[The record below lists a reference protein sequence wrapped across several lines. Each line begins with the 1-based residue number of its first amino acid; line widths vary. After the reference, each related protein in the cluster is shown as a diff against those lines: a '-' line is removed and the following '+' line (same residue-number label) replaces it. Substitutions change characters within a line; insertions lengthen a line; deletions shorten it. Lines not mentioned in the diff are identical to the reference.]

1 MLKVFSC
8 CYSES
13 LIKKKKLFSA
23 RNIVNSLLVVYPVEI
38 APYGT
43 RFPHWLSTFLLIF
56 YKGEE
61 FTHADDCNI
70 PTYNCVGHV
79 K

>member
-38 APYGT
+38 APYGK
-43 RFPHWLSTFLLIF
+43 HVFLIGKVPF
-56 YKGEE
+56 
-61 FTHADDCNI
+61 F
-70 PTYNCVGHV
+70 
-79 K
+79 